1 MLGEIISE
9 YQDNLLI
16 RGCGAYEDFGN
27 QPERLVNALNDLAP
41 DVVISRMP
49 WPEDLY
55 LMHDY
60 GHFVNAELWVSL
72 PFGAVTWVQN
82 PSLFARL
89 KRKLVY
95 RAFAH
100 NVNEYNKKRDG

>member
-1 MLGEIISE
+1 MKTDTPSFEAQQIVRLRRRDQIRR
-9 YQDNLLI
+9 LL
-16 RGCGAYEDFGN
+16 
-27 QPERLVNALNDLAP
+27 ERDKTPLAILLMAAVVGTVTGLVGVAF
-41 DVVISRMP
+41 
-49 WPEDLY
+49 EK
-55 LMHDY
+55 
-60 GHFVNAELWVSL
+60 
-72 PFGAVTWVQN
+72 AVTWVQN